1 MASCPV
7 YASATNCMSDSFL
20 MTAAMPSLMSGWSST
35 QKTRILGVVL
45 IYVLAS
51 LCHAPVSRASL
62 GRANGTTAIS
72 GHSNLFRM
80 RSCRELLSLFQFLRQ
95 RGFEVLD

>member
-7 YASATNCMSDSFL
+7 DASATNCMSDSFL
-20 MTAAMPSLMSGWSST
+20 MTAAMPSLIRGWSST
-35 QKTRILGVVL
+35 QKTRILGAVL

-51 LCHAPVSRASL
+51 LCHASVSRASL
-62 GRANGTTAIS
+62 CPANETTAIP

-80 RSCRELLSLFQFLRQ
+80 RSCREPLKLFQFLRQ
-95 RGFEVLD
+95 CGFEVLD